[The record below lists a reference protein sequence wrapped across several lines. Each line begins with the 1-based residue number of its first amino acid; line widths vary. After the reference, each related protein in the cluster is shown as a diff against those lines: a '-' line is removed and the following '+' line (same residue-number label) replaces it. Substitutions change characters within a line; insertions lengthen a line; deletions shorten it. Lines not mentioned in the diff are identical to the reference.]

1 MDKDLIQLG
10 LKIGNK
16 RREKNL
22 TQGELAERLNISN
35 NHLSSLEN
43 GRSGP
48 SYVLFKELCEELE
61 LDPGYL
67 MFGESENIPVS
78 DSLIHKLNCCDTE
91 QQIFI
96 SQIIDIMLNKK

>member
-1 MDKDLIQLG
+1 MDNELIQLG

-22 TQGELAERLNISN
+22 TQDELANILSISN
-35 NHLSSLEN
+35 NHLSSIEN
-43 GRSGP
+43 GRSYP
-48 SYVLFKELCEELE
+48 SYKLFKMICIELE

-67 MFGESENIPVS
+67 MFGNSENIPIS
-78 DSLIHKLNCCDTE
+78 ETLLNKINCCDTE

-96 SQIIDIMLNKK
+96 SQIIDVLLNKK